1 MAISD
6 PAMRNDNNNVNIGTW
21 MVNDGIISNEQHLL
35 ALSEQKKTGK
45 DLGRILVEL
54 NFIKERNIIDFHAWK
69 LNIPFIEIKRYPI
82 NIEVVKLL
90 PESLARR
97 FKVLLLENNAD
108 YILLAMAD
116 PDDLMAQDEV
126 SRVLKK
132 TIRVAIVIKL
142 DLLVVIE
149 QAYRRASEIGML
161 AGKLDAELS
170 KNYVDLD
177 ALLVSDEV
185 ADAPVVK
192 LLQSLFEDAVHT
204 MASDIHIEP
213 DESVLRI
220 RFRVDGVL
228 IEQILAEV
236 NIAPSLV
243 IRLKLIAD
251 LNISEKRMPQDGRF
265 AIRVKDRVLE
275 VRISTLPIQHG
286 ESVVM
291 RLLDNSQGLLDLE
304 QLGIPPNILASF
316 RHYINNPDG
325 LILVTGPTGS
335 GKTTTLYA
343 ALSEINKPEN
353 KIITAEDPVEYSLP
367 RINQVQVNEKIGLS
381 FATVLRSALRQDP
394 DIILI
399 GEIRDTETAH
409 IAIRASI
416 TGHLVLSTLHT
427 KGAIESATRL
437 LDMGVEGYI
446 LAGALQVIIA
456 QRLVRRIC
464 RYCIEP
470 IQIEPGQLIWLEK
483 SQNKDY
489 SQSQFKHGRG
499 CNECNH
505 TGYKG
510 RIGVYELL
518 DLHAE
523 TLNALR
529 CNDTVAFNEAAL
541 RTPGF
546 VRFSTCAADYAE
558 QGITTVNEVLR
569 ITSTGE

>member
-1 MAISD
+1 MN
-6 PAMRNDNNNVNIGTW
+6 NDDHNYIGNW
-21 MVNDGIISNEQHLL
+21 MVNNHIISEEQRLL
-35 ALSEQKKTGK
+35 ALNEQKKTGK
-45 DLGRILVEL
+45 NFGRTLIDL
-54 NFIKERNIIDFHAWK
+54 NFIEESNLLDFRAWELNTSFID
-69 LNIPFIEIKRYPI
+69 IKRYPI
-82 NIEVVKLL
+82 KTEIVNLL
-90 PESLARR
+90 SENLARR
-97 FKVLLLENNAD
+97 FKVMLLENYAD

-116 PDDLMAQDEV
+116 PDDLMAQTAV
-126 SRVLKK
+126 SRALKK
-132 TIRVAIVIKL
+132 PIKAAVVIKS
-142 DLLVVIE
+142 DLIEMIE
-149 QAYRRASEIGML
+149 QSYRRTSEIGVL
-161 AGKLDAELS
+161 AEKLGAELS
-170 KNYVDLD
+170 KNYIDLKS
-177 ALLVSDEV
+177 LLVSDEV
-185 ADAPVVK
+185 TDAPVVK
-192 LLQSLFEDAVHT
+192 LIQSLFEDAIQT

-213 DESVLRI
+213 DETVLRI

-228 IEQILAEV
+228 IEQILDEV
-236 NIAPSLV
+236 NIAPALV
-243 IRLKLIAD
+243 IRLKLIAG

-265 AIRVKDRVLE
+265 AIRVKDRALD
-275 VRISTLPIQHG
+275 VRISTLPIQNG

-291 RLLDNSQGLLDLE
+291 RLLDNSQGLLDLN
-304 QLGIPPNILASF
+304 QLGIPPVILASF
-316 RHYINNPDG
+316 RHYIHNPDG

-343 ALSEINKPEN
+343 ALSEVNKAEN

-367 RINQVQVNEKIGLS
+367 RINQVQINEKIGLS

-409 IAIRASI
+409 IAIRAAI

-446 LAGALQVIIA
+446 LASALQVIIA

-464 RYCIEP
+464 KYCIET
-470 IQIEPGQLIWLEK
+470 IQIEPSQLVWMEK
-483 SQNKDY
+483 TQNKDY
-489 SQSQFKHGRG
+489 SKTEFKRGRG
-499 CNECNH
+499 CNQCNH

-518 DLHAE
+518 DLHTE

-529 CNDTVAFNEAAL
+529 SNDVMTFTEAAL

-546 VRFSTCAADYAE
+546 IRFSACAAEYAE
-558 QGITTVNEVLR
+558 QGITTINEVLR
-569 ITSTGE
+569 ITGTGE